1 MNCGS
6 KFSVEG
12 GGRVLYTSNSIERT
26 FRGQE
31 IDLVRD
37 LNFSQ
42 GTALGEVYAAVRL
55 CPMLAATYTFMFP
68 LEDRGNGLLPGDFRV
83 GSTTFTIGERV
94 AIKTTTTVHRW
105 EGEVYPVI
113 GCNYRLGG
121 LLLGELLVHRIRL
134 EAANVEDSETFSKF
148 LMGVGGVGEF
158 APASNVFARVKAAYM
173 FLEDQNGIYLDGEG
187 KFFPDFSTGC
197 GPGGSMA
204 SGARPYVGAGY
215 RWRYSEWSKNDGHS
229 KLTVSIHGP
238 YAEVGVIF

>member
-12 GGRVLYTSNSIERT
+12 GGRVLYSCNSIKRT

-42 GTALGEVYAAVRL
+42 GTALWEIYAAVRL
-55 CPMLAATYTFMFP
+55 SPMFAGTYTFMFP
-68 LEDRGNGLLPGDFRV
+68 REDRGNGLLPGELRV
-83 GSTTFTIGERV
+83 GSTAFAIGERV
-94 AIKTTTTVHRW
+94 AIKSNTTVHRW
-105 EGEVYPVI
+105 EGELYPVI
-113 GCNYRLGG
+113 GCNYRFGG
-121 LLLGELLVHRIRL
+121 LLLGELLVQHVRV
-134 EAANVEDSETFSKF
+134 ETANVEDSETFSEF

-173 FLEDQNGIYLDGEG
+173 FLQDQNGVYLDGEG
-187 KFFPDFSTGC
+187 KFFPDLNMGC
-197 GPGGSMA
+197 GPGGGIA

-215 RWRYSEWSKNDGHS
+215 RWRYSEWSKNDGNN
-229 KLTVSIHGP
+229 KLTLSIHGP